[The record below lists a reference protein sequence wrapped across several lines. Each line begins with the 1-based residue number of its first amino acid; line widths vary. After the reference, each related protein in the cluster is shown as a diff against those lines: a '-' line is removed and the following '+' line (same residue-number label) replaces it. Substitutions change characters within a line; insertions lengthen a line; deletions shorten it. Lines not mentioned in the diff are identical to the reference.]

1 MSVRHSLIL
10 YNKNIIIFVTKVVN
24 NLKKNKMKTSKLPI
38 NTNAGGKSLLL
49 KKVKKG
55 NPMGGTTPEC
65 LAMGGVKSKL
75 TSLISK

>member
-1 MSVRHSLIL
+1 M
-10 YNKNIIIFVTKVVN
+10 KNS
-24 NLKKNKMKTSKLPI
+24 TSNLPI
-38 NTNAGGKSLLL
+38 NTNAGAKSLLL

-75 TSLISK
+75 TSLIGK

>member
-1 MSVRHSLIL
+1 M
-10 YNKNIIIFVTKVVN
+10 KNS
-24 NLKKNKMKTSKLPI
+24 TSNLPI

-75 TSLISK
+75 TSLIGK